1 MGLAVAG
8 GVVRR
13 RGQTRLGGPR
23 LIVPPIGIME
33 GAGCVLGWYAQAA
46 PFPLIPSDPP
56 NGRTT
61 FVQEIYFFCNKISL

>member
-23 LIVPPIGIME
+23 LIVPTPVIAEVAAMV
-33 GAGCVLGWYAQAA
+33 AGLYASAMM
-46 PFPLIPSDPP
+46 PPGPPSP
-56 NGRTT
+56 
-61 FVQEIYFFCNKISL
+61 